1 MIVEYIKNKSIVKI
15 DLLNGQKE
23 EILKNVF
30 IETTTNDNVYNI
42 YNSITKILL
51 KQIYFKEYD
60 IFLITITN
68 TNLKNNVIDCIT
80 YDKRDNEA
88 TLDFNNFNK
97 SIFLHTIENAIINF
111 NYNTISLTTSD
122 LQIIY
127 IELITNLKQIII
139 KF

>member
-1 MIVEYIKNKSIVKI
+1 MIVEYIKNKNIVKI

-30 IETTTNDNVYNI
+30 IETTTNDNVYNV

-122 LQIIY
+122 FQIIY

>member
-30 IETTTNDNVYNI
+30 IETTTNDNVYNV
-42 YNSITKILL
+42 YSSITKILL